1 MIGRRP
7 KVGGSNLRVTW
18 NIKAGRCRT
27 ARGYLALLRAFRRI
41 LRRHDR
47 PAVIALNEC
56 GGNWRAVKRIAK
68 NHGYRIITGRGAEG
82 ASSALLIRNDV
93 PVTDSGLI
101 QVNAPWV
108 GPKGGKHPGRTF
120 PWATVRI
127 AGMSRNEV
135 AVHLPWS
142 LERNAWSFNTC
153 LDTLVAFESNS
164 SLPVEFLG
172 DWNVRVG
179 SVAMHRFAQRFD
191 GHVVRTGD
199 PLIYAVV
206 SGFLKARNVIGRA
219 KTHEGSDHPY
229 AVLRDTA

>member
-93 PVTDSGLI
+93 KVLDHGLI
-101 QVNAPWV
+101 AVDAPWV
-108 GPKGGKHPGRTF
+108 GPKGGEHPGRTF
-120 PWATVRI
+120 PWATVVLDGQER
-127 AGMSRNEV
+127 AEV

-142 LERNAWSFNTC
+142 QGRNPEAFVRC
-153 LDTLVAFESNS
+153 LDALKAFGRNMHV
-164 SLPVEFLG
+164 PVEFLG
-172 DWNVRVG
+172 DWNVRSRGRTAAV
-179 SVAMHRFAQRFD
+179 FAQAVR
-191 GHVVRTGD
+191 GHVVHTGD
-199 PLIYAVV
+199 PLIFAIVGNDVLRVV
-206 SGFLKARNVIGRA
+206 GVA
-219 KTHEGSDHPY
+219 KTREGSDHPY
-229 AVLRDTA
+229 AVLRDAA